1 MIVWKDVQKTRC
13 HFLVKSIEK
22 NSPPTASKK
31 RGPRVLIISLS
42 NRLDGSVVG
51 DGRKSLG
58 LALLVGDGA
67 GLAGH
72 GGLALEEGVGAVGL
86 CLALLLGVGL
96 DTGQELV
103 TRTRVADVLD
113 ADVDALLDVTV
124 ADLAVE
130 DDTDGGLGHVVD
142 DTGLSVVDLVGHTV
156 VGVRGVGS
164 CDSECCSKL
173 ATDPFWTAP
182 LATTSTISPTL
193 YCLR

>member
-1 MIVWKDVQKTRC
+1 
-13 HFLVKSIEK
+13 
-22 NSPPTASKK
+22 
-31 RGPRVLIISLS
+31 VLIISLS

-156 VGVRGVGS
+156 VGVRGVDPATRGT
-164 CDSECCSKL
+164 L

>member
-1 MIVWKDVQKTRC
+1 
-13 HFLVKSIEK
+13 
-22 NSPPTASKK
+22 
-31 RGPRVLIISLS
+31 VLIIRSVRRP
-42 NRLDGSVVG
+42 RLDGSVVG

-58 LALLVGDGA
+58 LGLLVGDGT

-72 GGLALEEGVGAVGL
+72 GGLALEEGVAAVGL

-142 DTGLSVVDLVGHTV
+142 DTSLSVVDLVGHTV
-156 VGVRGVGS
+156 VGVRGEGS
-164 CDSECCSKL
+164 CDSECCSWLL

>member
-1 MIVWKDVQKTRC
+1 M
-13 HFLVKSIEK
+13 
-22 NSPPTASKK
+22 
-31 RGPRVLIISLS
+31 LIIGSRRH
-42 NRLDGSVVG
+42 RLDGSVVG
-51 DGRKSLG
+51 DRSKSLG
-58 LALLVGDGA
+58 LGLLVGDGA

-72 GGLALEEGVGAVGL
+72 GGLALEEGVAAVGL
-86 CLALLLGVGL
+86 GLALLLGVGL
-96 DTGQELV
+96 DAGQELV
-103 TRTRVADVLD
+103 TRTGVTDVLD

-142 DTGLSVVDLVGHTV
+142 DTGLAVVDLVGHTA
-156 VGVRGVGS
+156 VGVRGLVLATLRALGG
-164 CDSECCSKL
+164 L